1 MNLVSPALIRHA
13 RARAGSLMLVAIA
26 ASTVVLGGCVPLVIG
41 GAMVGGSMVAID
53 RRSSGTQL
61 DDQSIELKAVN
72 RIADA
77 VGDRGHAI
85 ATSYNRVVLL
95 SGEVP
100 TLGDKVK
107 IEQNVTGIEGVTS
120 VVNELLVGPSSS
132 LSERSNDTVIT
143 GKVKAAFLD
152 AKDLQANVFKVVTER
167 GVVYLMGVVSERE
180 ATRAAEVARGVGGVQ
195 KVVRVFQVVSESDLA
210 NLQQRPASAPAK

>member
-1 MNLVSPALIRHA
+1 MKLTSSLTVARIALTA
-13 RARAGSLMLVAIA
+13 VAA
-26 ASTVVLGGCVPLVIG
+26 ATLLSACAPLVIG
-41 GAMVGGSMVAID
+41 GAMVGASLVAID

-85 ATSYNRVVLL
+85 ATSYNRVLLL

-107 IEQNVTGIEGVTS
+107 VEQNVSTIEGVTS
-120 VVNELLVGPSSS
+120 VVNELLVGPSTS

-143 GKVKAAFLD
+143 SKVKAAFLD

-167 GVVYLMGVVSERE
+167 GIVYLMGVVSERE
-180 ATRAAEVARGVGGVQ
+180 ASRAAEVARGVGGVQ
-195 KVVRVFQVVSESDLA
+195 KVVRVFQIVSEAELS
-210 NLQQRPASAPAK
+210 NLQAAPASK

>member
-1 MNLVSPALIRHA
+1 MAAVAAAALLSA
-13 RARAGSLMLVAIA
+13 CA
-26 ASTVVLGGCVPLVIG
+26 PLVIG
-41 GAMVGGSMVAID
+41 GAMVGASMVAID

-72 RIADA
+72 RIAEA

-107 IEQNVTGIEGVTS
+107 VEQNVAGIDGVQS
-120 VVNELLVGPSSS
+120 VVNELLVGPSTS

-143 GKVKAAFLD
+143 SKVKAAFVD
-152 AKDLQANVFKVVTER
+152 AKDLQSNVLKVVTER
-167 GVVYLMGVVSERE
+167 GIVYLMGVVTERE
-180 ATRAAEVARGVGGVQ
+180 ASRAAEVARDVGGVQ
-195 KVVRVFQVVSESDLA
+195 KVVRVFQVVSEAELNNPQA
-210 NLQQRPASAPAK
+210 KPAAK

>member
-1 MNLVSPALIRHA
+1 MKLASPVSLRSTGAVLLAAALSA
-13 RARAGSLMLVAIA
+13 VAL
-26 ASTVVLGGCVPLVIG
+26 SGCVPLVIG
-41 GAMVGGSMVAID
+41 GAAVGASMVAID

-77 VGDRGHAI
+77 IGDRGHAI
-85 ATSYNRVVLL
+85 ATSYNKVVLL

-107 IEQNVTGIEGVTS
+107 VEQNIAGIEGVRS

-132 LSERSNDTVIT
+132 LSERSNDTIIT
-143 GKVKAAFLD
+143 GKVKAALVD
-152 AKDLQANVFKVVTER
+152 AKDLQATAVKIVTER
-167 GVVYLMGVVSERE
+167 GIVYLMGIATERE
-180 ATRAAEVARGVGGVQ
+180 AARAAEVARGVGGVQ
-195 KVVRVFQVVSESDLA
+195 KVVRVFQIVSESELA
-210 NLQQRPASAPAK
+210 NIEQKPAAAPK